1 MHFMKR
7 PNPLL
12 QSISGK
18 AKGLFFSLT
27 FLTLLGCVT
36 PTSGG
41 GRMQVELD
49 AFSGRPNPHWDLTS
63 QEAKE
68 FISRFQA
75 LPQQQGK
82 SSFEEGL
89 GYRGLMVTQP
99 NEDIEGYNEIQ
110 IANGLVV
117 AKQNSQSKQFTD
129 HNRSLER
136 WLFQTGK
143 GRLDEALYKQI
154 SQQNMSGERVEH
166 IIVTI
171 DNKYLPKIQSVVTA
185 LQSAGMKVGN
195 VLPGSGIITGEVS
208 QPKIQGLKSVPGVV
222 DVEVDQKMQTQ

>member
-1 MHFMKR
+1 MKR
-7 PNPLL
+7 TNPLL
-12 QSISGK
+12 KSISGK
-18 AKGLFFSLT
+18 ATGLFLSLS
-27 FLTLLGCVT
+27 FLALLGCVT
-36 PTSGG
+36 PTLGG
-41 GRMQVELD
+41 GSMQVELD

-68 FISRFQA
+68 LVSRFQA

-82 SSFEEGL
+82 SSVDEGL
-89 GYRGLMVTQP
+89 GYRGLIVTKP
-99 NEDIEGYNEIQ
+99 NENIEGYNEIQ
-110 IANGLVV
+110 ISNGLVV

-129 HNRSLER
+129 HNRSLEK

-143 GRLDEALYKQI
+143 GRLDEALYEQI
-154 SQQNMSGERVEH
+154 SQQNMSGERVER

-171 DNKYLPKIQSVVTA
+171 DEKYLPKIQSVVTA
-185 LQSAGMKVGN
+185 LQSAGMNVGN

-208 QPKIQGLKSVPGVV
+208 QSKTQGLKSVPGVV